1 MELGVT
7 GAGVQRDNAKPRRTT
22 TPITPPAPDNTE
34 RKQNRQPPRGF
45 LRNLAGNDWLRK
57 DAPMLDRIYR
67 WTALWCVPDS
77 TDVMP
82 RHQRLGVFLGG
93 DLAAL
98 RYVVDVL
105 GW

>member
-1 MELGVT
+1 
-7 GAGVQRDNAKPRRTT
+7 
-22 TPITPPAPDNTE
+22 
-34 RKQNRQPPRGF
+34 
-45 LRNLAGNDWLRK
+45 
-57 DAPMLDRIYR
+57 MLDRIYR

>member
-1 MELGVT
+1 
-7 GAGVQRDNAKPRRTT
+7 
-22 TPITPPAPDNTE
+22 
-34 RKQNRQPPRGF
+34 
-45 LRNLAGNDWLRK
+45 
-57 DAPMLDRIYR
+57 MLDRIYR
-67 WTALWCVPDS
+67 WILPGS

-82 RHQRLGVFLGG
+82 RHQRLGVFLCG